1 MAKEEPRAGTNAQA
15 AGAPNIFGQ
24 LRDLTTDALRFW
36 ELRRLFYNA
45 LLAVIVAG
53 GFFFPPPAP
62 PGPRPVF
69 WGFWFFFFFRPSQ
82 RAGFCPHP
90 SGRVFLLFVG
100 RWFPRG

>member
-53 GFFFPPPAP
+53 VFFCPLPAP
-62 PGPRPVF
+62 LGALPYCWVFSLFLFFVVGHCPVI
-69 WGFWFFFFFRPSQ
+69 
-82 RAGFCPHP
+82 AH
-90 SGRVFLLFVG
+90 LLFDMCNSIMSV
-100 RWFPRG
+100 